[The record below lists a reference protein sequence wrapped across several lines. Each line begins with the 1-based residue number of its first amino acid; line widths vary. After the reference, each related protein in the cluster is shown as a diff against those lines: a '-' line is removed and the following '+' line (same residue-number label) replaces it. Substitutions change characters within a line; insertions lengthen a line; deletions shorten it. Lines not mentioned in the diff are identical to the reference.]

1 MTVSV
6 PKDEEIADIK
16 ARISF
21 EGHVQ
26 SQKEVLDDIFMERQ
40 YDNEKIQKIRSMIKS
55 GDIKT
60 NSREE
65 LEKLIEGIARFL

>member
-1 MTVSV
+1 
-6 PKDEEIADIK
+6 
-16 ARISF
+16 
-21 EGHVQ
+21 
-26 SQKEVLDDIFMERQ
+26 MERQ